1 MSVTPPNNQP
11 IAVPY
16 NPYGAI
22 DAAGLSP
29 DALMTYCQTRLNGID
44 SQVKEYFGQQKKS
57 NDDRAAINDA
67 LAVLNNYSAGFM
79 QDGNHSA
86 ECAKLHDAL
95 LQAIEK
101 VGGNTDAGRR
111 LTAVLA
117 RVDDTGRDGVRVDGG
132 KISSDEMKAFIDDV
146 KGIQTDLGA
155 SSELGMIQLQSL
167 MSQRQVAIQLCTNLV
182 QSLGDQQN
190 KICANVGH

>member
-1 MSVTPPNNQP
+1 MINPDYPLH
-11 IAVPY
+11 VPA
-16 NPYGAI
+16 PSAYGAV

-29 DALMTYCQTRLNGID
+29 DALMTYCQTRINGID
-44 SQVKEYFGQQKKS
+44 SQVKEYFAQQKKS

-67 LAVLNNYSAGFM
+67 LAVLNQYSAGTM
-79 QDGNHSA
+79 DDNAPHEKAGHDLREA
-86 ECAKLHDAL
+86 LAK
-95 LQAIEK
+95 AIDK
-101 VGGNTDAGRR
+101 VGPNTDAGRR
-111 LTAVLA
+111 LSAIKA
-117 RVDDTGRDGVRVDGG
+117 KVDDTTISGPGTDGG
-132 KISSDEMKAFIDDV
+132 RVSADEMKGFLDDV

>member
-44 SQVKEYFGQQKKS
+44 S
-57 NDDRAAINDA
+57 
-67 LAVLNNYSAGFM
+67 
-79 QDGNHSA
+79 
-86 ECAKLHDAL
+86 AL

-117 RVDDTGRDGVRVDGG
+117 RVDNTGRDGVSTDGG